1 MAINTG
7 CNYTRWNPLQDHWAL
22 IYHSLPPYPQL
33 ERIQLLLW
41 RKASSY
47 HLLIMLI
54 KLMGQTSCGLT
65 PSLELARC
73 PHCKCDGNV
82 FYYFHLWC
90 MCVWLSDQL
99 TVDMWSIYYYW
110 DCPYNLSICPEILI
124 LCDVSYLSSASGGLK
139 VCSVD
144 SKGYFVKVVN
154 TGDHPELLN
163 GCSIQQSIND
173 RLIAAFKF
181 PNGVTI
187 EPGQT
192 ITVSECAFA
201 CIT

>member
-1 MAINTG
+1 M
-7 CNYTRWNPLQDHWAL
+7 P
-22 IYHSLPPYPQL
+22 
-33 ERIQLLLW
+33 
-41 RKASSY
+41 
-47 HLLIMLI
+47 
-54 KLMGQTSCGLT
+54 
-65 PSLELARC
+65 
-73 PHCKCDGNV
+73 CDMS
-82 FYYFHLWC
+82 YYF
-90 MCVWLSDQL
+90 
-99 TVDMWSIYYYW
+99 
-110 DCPYNLSICPEILI
+110 
-124 LCDVSYLSSASGGLK
+124 SSASGGLK

-192 ITVSECAFA
+192 ITVSECLLA